1 MKHAFKYL
9 LLLTFF
15 GSFSVLAMDTPLPT
29 EKSLLLNSDNS
40 NKRLRTQKRLVAYK
54 EFIFAKLATTMEAPV
69 DEFFLVYLIG
79 KEFCTGEYGSTLEEF
94 LYVLVRDVPINRNI
108 KAIKEQRSEIILS
121 KKDLQLPLLQLLE
134 KTKDANKDI
143 AVEAYYELIDQ
154 TLLDAQQPKKLRRD
168 CSIQ

>member
-1 MKHAFKYL
+1 
-9 LLLTFF
+9 
-15 GSFSVLAMDTPLPT
+15 
-29 EKSLLLNSDNS
+29 
-40 NKRLRTQKRLVAYK
+40 
-54 EFIFAKLATTMEAPV
+54 MEAPV